1 MPIRSLPD
9 RPSLEHLK
17 NQAKALLR
25 RVHAGEA
32 DALAL
37 VLEFDPQSIQSSA
50 VTDAGGRDA
59 VGRFVL
65 SEAQLVIARSYG
77 FASWQRLRTHLEL
90 LETYAEHVRP
100 VMPVDDP
107 PTDMSD
113 DPAALVDYF
122 LNLACI
128 NYVRDGYWRLE
139 RARGLLTAHPELAA
153 ATIHT
158 MTAVGEAEGVR
169 RLLDAD
175 PSQARLVGG
184 PFGWEPLLYLTYS
197 RIDTTE
203 LGRSAAEVAR
213 LLLGAGANP
222 NAGYLWQAHGSIIA
236 FTALTGALGGGEGL
250 QSPHPESVAVARILL
265 EAGADPN
272 DLQALHNRSS
282 GGSTNDIPT
291 MLHNQLSWA
300 AQHGFTERVRLLLD
314 HGVDANAARR
324 SWSPDRT
331 PYELAAR
338 AGNREIASLLA
349 RAGAERVFSTQ

>member
-65 SEAQLVIARSYG
+65 SEAQLVIARTYG

-272 DLQALHNRSS
+272 DLQVLHNRTFFPPNEHLELLFEFGLGTHTDGRGAAAAADRPTTSQQC
-282 GGSTNDIPT
+282 STTNSPGQPNT
-291 MLHNQLSWA
+291 ASP
-300 AQHGFTERVRLLLD
+300 
-314 HGVDANAARR
+314 NA
-324 SWSPDRT
+324 
-331 PYELAAR
+331 Y
-338 AGNREIASLLA
+338 
-349 RAGAERVFSTQ
+349 VFCSTTA